1 MSHTIT
7 INQSQGSITINN
19 LTVKNPDLLG
29 LIAKEPAE
37 SQVQILQDVIAVG
50 STAMQRV
57 RTTIDVDFV
66 ENRFNTLTGVF
77 QKALGDLERRA
88 SDSLSQRFS
97 PTESGSYTKHIADL
111 IANAKRDVQA
121 WHKDLETQAN
131 SLLDPDK
138 KTSAAGRL
146 DELVRQAKSSFE
158 QMFNPSDTT
167 SYAYKLNH
175 QLSQVFGTNGH
186 AGVFQAALQDAL
198 KPVFAELNDLKQKVG
213 ERRAAEQIIESSTL
227 KGKPFEER
235 VQEELSR
242 LAGPHGD
249 DVQNVSN
256 GTNGSRAGDFT
267 VAFAGFGK
275 SVVVEARN
283 RKEASLP
290 SIKSDLDR
298 EMKERAADFAIY
310 IASGPEMLPQHVGEF
325 NIYGNKIV
333 ATADTLHIAYRL
345 VRVLAATEMPEGA
358 VDFGSLRSVLTRV
371 RDAAR
376 TLRNIKAKATQVG
389 NLGEAIGDHAG
400 ETESLILGLIDDAEK
415 MLEPSS
421 PPRSAGRAPLNWNG
435 SFEKRID

>member
-1 MSHTIT
+1 MSHTIS
-7 INQSQGSITINN
+7 INETEGSITINS
-19 LTVKNPDLLG
+19 LTVKNPDLLS
-29 LIAKEPAE
+29 LVVAEPPE
-37 SQVQILQDVIAVG
+37 SQAQIVQDVIAVG

-66 ENRFNTLTGVF
+66 EKRFVTLSTVF
-77 QKALGDLERRA
+77 ENA
-88 SDSLSQRFS
+88 LSQLEKRSIDAVTHRFS
-97 PTESGSYTKHIADL
+97 PTESGSYTKHIEDL
-111 IANAKRDVQA
+111 IANAKREVQA
-121 WHKDLETQAN
+121 WHKNMETQAN

-158 QMFNPSDTT
+158 QMFNPNDTT

-198 KPVFAELNDLKQKVG
+198 KPVFVELNDLKQKVG

-249 DVQNVSN
+249 DVQNVAN
-256 GTNGSRAGDFT
+256 GANGSRAGDFT

-283 RKEASLP
+283 RKQTSLP

-310 IASGPEMLPQHVGEF
+310 VASGPEMLPQHVGEF

-345 VRVLAATEMPEGA
+345 VRVLAATETPEGS
-358 VDFGSLRSVLTRV
+358 VDIGSLRSVLAKV

-376 TLRNIKAKATQVG
+376 SLRNIKTKATQVE
-389 NLGEAIGDHAG
+389 NLGEAIGSHAG
-400 ETESLILGLIDDAEK
+400 ETEGIILGLIDAAEK
-415 MLEPSS
+415 MLELSK
-421 PPRSAGRAPLNWNG
+421 PPDSVSISEL
-435 SFEKRID
+435 EQVV